1 MAHWPCCVLNI
12 LGARLIAVGGR
23 RPRVE
28 EDLKQNLAHE
38 EAGDVAPIA
47 FIRCL
52 QVAEPSRLA
61 GAEIYLHLRE
71 PAAKL
76 LLDAVLPNE
85 RDWSRCA
92 AIPDIIPHNC
102 RRQDRWLPDVAEPQV
117 EGKGAEVANP
127 IYVRQAFE
135 VIGGACFRD
144 RISTERIWSL

>member
-1 MAHWPCCVLNI
+1 MCNI
-12 LGARLIAVGGR
+12 LGARSIAVGGR
-23 RPRVE
+23 CPRVE
-28 EDLKQNLAHE
+28 EGLKQNLAHE

-47 FIRCL
+47 FIRRL

-102 RRQDRWLPDVAEPQV
+102 RRQDRWLPDIAE
-117 EGKGAEVANP
+117 
-127 IYVRQAFE
+127 
-135 VIGGACFRD
+135 
-144 RISTERIWSL
+144 S